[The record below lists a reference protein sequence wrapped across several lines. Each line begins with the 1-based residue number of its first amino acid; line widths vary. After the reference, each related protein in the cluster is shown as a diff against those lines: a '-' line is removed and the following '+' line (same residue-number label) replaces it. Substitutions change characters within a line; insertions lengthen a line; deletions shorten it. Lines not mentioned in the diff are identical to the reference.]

1 MRVFIALFLL
11 VFLSTLEFVQTEVII
26 INFFPL
32 INIIYFV
39 LIFKSNGKI
48 NTVLICENDCNY
60 HGECIDVNKC
70 LCNEGWTGVYCQYE
84 IMQSEDEERA
94 SLCLNA
100 KYINH
105 SYDVANG
112 CYDRCRDPDFSV
124 YNISYGIY
132 FDSDVIIPNIYPNQ
146 YCDIQSNFLWDAGG

>member
-1 MRVFIALFLL
+1 M
-11 VFLSTLEFVQTEVII
+11 
-26 INFFPL
+26 
-32 INIIYFV
+32 
-39 LIFKSNGKI
+39 IFKSNGKI

-146 YCDIQSNFLWDAGG
+146 YVFYNYCIYLLYKPKFCLECVCVVEISLLFIFNKFILSNGN